1 MPDEIRRLIGYKPSP
16 IQVHSMDL
24 RLSCGAGDSTWLHVV
39 IV

>member
-24 RLSCGAGDSTWLHVV
+24 RLRVV
-39 IV
+39 PGIQPGSMS